1 MIPDS
6 LSISVTLGVI
16 PAPGSPLSRAVT
28 ERQPLDRGV
37 NLASKSQSQHGAGDA
52 HEDRTP
58 RRPGNFISVFW
69 Y

>member
-16 PAPGSPLSRAVT
+16 PAPGPPISRAVT
-28 ERQPLDRGV
+28 ERQSLDRRV
-37 NLASKSQSQHGAGDA
+37 NLASKSQSQHGAGRA

-58 RRPGNFISVFW
+58 RKLGNFISVFL